1 LDVDLS
7 ATWHEDVGLGALR
20 LGGCS
25 ACGRS
30 IPETGGVE
38 LPRGAFE
45 LGRASGEPAV
55 PSRPVLDVRRLRHD
69 PDGVTADLAR
79 RGIAASEVKALVEL
93 DAAVRSAAQRRDE
106 ARADVKRLSKEVG
119 GARKAGDGATAE
131 RLQAESRTRGEEAAE
146 ADAGVS
152 VLEEELRQALLVTPN
167 TPDPAAPEGT
177 GPQDNRVVRTW
188 TPTGVPFTEAHYVA
202 CQRVP
207 HWEVAAQHG
216 LLDLERGAKMSG
228 SMFPLWRGDGA
239 RLLRG
244 LTSWALDR
252 HTTDA
257 KAGSVWEEVR
267 PPTLVKTATMVATGH
282 LPKFEEDMYH
292 LERDDLWAI
301 PTAEVPLT
309 SLARDELLEV
319 AALPLKLCAYT
330 PCFRREAGSAGRDT
344 RGLLR
349 SHEFDKVE
357 LMAVCTADQ
366 ALGLQ
371 AEILARAEGL
381 LRDLGLAHRVLDLCA
396 GDLGFSSMRTF
407 DIEVWSPGVG
417 AWLEVSSV
425 SWYGDYQARRAG
437 IRHRVEGGGTA
448 VASTVNGSA
457 LAWPRVVAA
466 LLEAQRQEDGSVRV
480 PPPVRPWVGGLSRL
494 G

>member
-1 LDVDLS
+1 
-7 ATWHEDVGLGALR
+7 
-20 LGGCS
+20 
-25 ACGRS
+25 
-30 IPETGGVE
+30 
-38 LPRGAFE
+38 
-45 LGRASGEPAV
+45 
-55 PSRPVLDVRRLRHD
+55 VLDVRRLRSD
-69 PDGVTADLAR
+69 PEGVIAALGR
-79 RGIAASEVKALVEL
+79 RGVDKGEVDALVEL
-93 DAAVRSAAQRRDE
+93 DVAVRAAVQERDE
-106 ARADVKRLSKEVG
+106 ARADVKRLSKAVG
-119 GARKAGDGATAE
+119 AARKAGDVATAE
-131 RLQAESRTRGEEAAE
+131 GLQAQSRARGGQEAAAE
-146 ADAGVS
+146 ARAAE
-152 VLEEELRQALLVTPN
+152 LENELRQLLLVTPN
-167 TPDPAAPEGT
+167 TPAPEAPDGAD
-177 GPQDNRVVRTW
+177 PEDNRVLRMW
-188 TPTGVPFTEAHYVA
+188 TPTGVPFDERAYA
-202 CQRVP
+202 ECQRVP

-216 LLDLERGAKMSG
+216 LLDLERGAKLSG
-228 SMFPLWRGDGA
+228 SMFPLWRGAGA

-252 HTTDA
+252 HTSDA
-257 KAGSVWEEVR
+257 GPGTVWEEVR

-309 SLARDELLEV
+309 SMARDELLDP
-319 AALPLKLCAYT
+319 ATLPLKLCAYT

-357 LMAVCTADQ
+357 LMAVCTAEQ
-366 ALGLQ
+366 ALSLQ
-371 AEILARAEGL
+371 AEVLERAEEL
-381 LRDLGLAHRVLDLCA
+381 LRNLGLAYRVLDLCA
-396 GDLGFSSMRTF
+396 GDLGPSSMRTF
-407 DIEVWSPGVG
+407 DLEVWSPGVG

-448 VASTVNGSA
+448 TAHTVNGSA

-466 LLEAQRQEDGSVRV
+466 LLEANRQEDGSVRI

>member
-1 LDVDLS
+1 M
-7 ATWHEDVGLGALR
+7 
-20 LGGCS
+20 
-25 ACGRS
+25 
-30 IPETGGVE
+30 
-38 LPRGAFE
+38 
-45 LGRASGEPAV
+45 
-55 PSRPVLDVRRLRHD
+55 LDVRRLRHD

-79 RGIAASEVKALVEL
+79 RGIAASEVKALVDL
-93 DAAVRSAAQRRDE
+93 DMAVRGAAQQRDE
-106 ARADVKRLSKEVG
+106 ARAGVKRLSKEVG
-119 GARKAGDGATAE
+119 AARKAGDTATAE
-131 RLQAESRTRGEEAAE
+131 RLQTESRVLGEQASE
-146 ADAGVS
+146 ADAGVA
-152 VLEEELRQALLVTPN
+152 VLEEELRQLLLVTPN
-167 TPDPAAPEGT
+167 TPDPEAPDGA
-177 GPQDNRVVRTW
+177 GPEDNRVMRMW
-188 TPTGVPFTEAHYVA
+188 TPTGVPFNEAAYA
-202 CQRVP
+202 DCQRVP

-216 LLDLERGAKMSG
+216 LLDAERGAKLSG
-228 SMFPLWRGDGA
+228 SMFPLWRGKGA

-257 KAGSVWEEVR
+257 KDGAVWEEVR

-309 SLARDELLEV
+309 SLARDELLD
-319 AALPLKLCAYT
+319 ADALPLKLCAYT

-357 LMAVCTADQ
+357 LMAVCTAEQ
-366 ALGLQ
+366 AHPLQ
-371 AEILARAEGL
+371 AEILTRAEGL
-381 LRDLGLAHRVLDLCA
+381 LRDLGLAYRVLDLCA
-396 GDLGFSSMRTF
+396 GDLGPSSMRTF
-407 DIEVWSPGVG
+407 DLEVWSPGVG
-417 AWLEVSSV
+417 SWLEVSSV
-425 SWYGDYQARRAG
+425 SRYGDYQGRRAG
-437 IRHRVEGGGTA
+437 IRHRVDGGGTA

-466 LLEAQRQEDGSVRV
+466 LLEAHRQEDGSVRI

>member
-1 LDVDLS
+1 M
-7 ATWHEDVGLGALR
+7 GA
-20 LGGCS
+20 
-25 ACGRS
+25 
-30 IPETGGVE
+30 
-38 LPRGAFE
+38 
-45 LGRASGEPAV
+45 
-55 PSRPVLDVRRLRHD
+55 
-69 PDGVTADLAR
+69 AR
-79 RGIAASEVKALVEL
+79 
-93 DAAVRSAAQRRDE
+93 Q
-106 ARADVKRLSKEVG
+106 
-119 GARKAGDGATAE
+119 AGDTA
-131 RLQAESRTRGEEAAE
+131 AAE
-146 ADAGVS
+146 AQQAASRAQGAEAERFEAQATA
-152 VLEEELRQALLVTPN
+152 LEDQLRQMLLVTPN
-167 TPDPAAPEGT
+167 PPDPAAPDGS
-177 GPQDNRVVRTW
+177 GPPDNRVTRVW
-188 TPTGVPFTEAHYVA
+188 TPTGLPFDEAAYVA

-207 HWEVAAQHG
+207 HWEVAAEHG
-216 LLDLERGAKMSG
+216 LLDLERGAKLSG
-228 SMFPLWRGDGA
+228 SMFPLWRGAGA

-244 LTSWALDR
+244 LTQWALDR
-252 HTTDA
+252 HTGDA
-257 KAGSVWEEVR
+257 GPGAVWEEVR

-309 SLARDELLEV
+309 SLARDELLDP
-319 AALPLKLCAYT
+319 ADLPLKLCAYS

-366 ALGLQ
+366 APGLQ
-371 AEILARAEGL
+371 AEILERAEGL
-381 LRDLGLAHRVLDLCA
+381 LRNLGLAYRVLDLCA
-396 GDLGFSSMRTF
+396 GDLGLSSMRTF
-407 DIEVWSPGVG
+407 DIEVWSPGMG
-417 AWLEVSSV
+417 DWLEVSSV
-425 SWYGDYQARRAG
+425 SCYGDYQARRAG

-466 LLEAQRQEDGSVRV
+466 LLEANRQEDGTVRV

>member
-1 LDVDLS
+1 M
-7 ATWHEDVGLGALR
+7 
-20 LGGCS
+20 
-25 ACGRS
+25 
-30 IPETGGVE
+30 
-38 LPRGAFE
+38 
-45 LGRASGEPAV
+45 
-55 PSRPVLDVRRLRHD
+55 LDVRRLRSD
-69 PDGVTADLAR
+69 PDGVTAALAR
-79 RGIAASEVKALVEL
+79 RGVDSSEVAKLVEL
-93 DAAVRSAAQRRDE
+93 DAAVRAAGQERDE
-106 ARADVKRLSKEVG
+106 ARSEVKRLSKGVG
-119 GARKAGDGATAE
+119 EARRGGDAATAE
-131 RLQAESRTRGEEAAE
+131 RLQAESRARGEQAAQAE
-146 ADAGVS
+146 ARAS
-152 VLEEELRQALLVTPN
+152 SLEDELRNLLLVTPN
-167 TPDPAAPEGT
+167 TPDPEAPDGA
-177 GPQDNRVVRTW
+177 GPEDNKVLRVW
-188 TPTGVPFTEAHYVA
+188 TPTGVPFDEGAYADH
-202 CQRVP
+202 QRVP
-207 HWEVAAQHG
+207 HWEVGAQLG
-216 LLDLERGAKMSG
+216 LLDLERGAKLSG

-252 HTTDA
+252 HTGDA
-257 KAGSVWEEVR
+257 GPGSVWEEIR

-309 SLARDELLEV
+309 SLARDELLDP
-319 AALPLKLCAYT
+319 ADLPLKLTAYT

-357 LMAVCTADQ
+357 LMAVCTAEQ
-366 ALGLQ
+366 AHGLQ
-371 AEILARAEGL
+371 AEILERAEGL
-381 LRDLGLAHRVLDLCA
+381 LRNLGLAYRVLDLCA
-396 GDLGFSSMRTF
+396 GDLGGPSMRTF
-407 DIEVWSPGVG
+407 DLEVWSPGVG
-417 AWLEVSSV
+417 TWLEVSSV

-466 LLEAQRQEDGSVRV
+466 LLETNRQEDGTVRV
-480 PPPVRPWVGGLSRL
+480 PPPVRAYVGGVSRL

>member
-1 LDVDLS
+1 M
-7 ATWHEDVGLGALR
+7 
-20 LGGCS
+20 
-25 ACGRS
+25 
-30 IPETGGVE
+30 
-38 LPRGAFE
+38 
-45 LGRASGEPAV
+45 
-55 PSRPVLDVRRLRHD
+55 LDVRRLRSD
-69 PDGVTADLAR
+69 PEGVTAALAR
-79 RGIAASEVKALVEL
+79 RGVGPPEVAALIDL
-93 DAAVRSAAQRRDE
+93 DVAVRAAGRERDE
-106 ARADVKRLSKEVG
+106 ARAEVKRLSKAVG
-119 GARKAGDGATAE
+119 AARQAGRTTEAE
-131 RLQAESRTRGEEAAE
+131 RLQAESRALGEQGAKAEAQAAE
-146 ADAGVS
+146 
-152 VLEEELRQALLVTPN
+152 LEEELRNLLLSTPN
-167 TPDPAAPEGT
+167 TPDPDAPDGG
-177 GPQDNRVVRTW
+177 GPEDNRVVRVW
-188 TPTGVPFTEAHYVA
+188 TPTGVPFDERAYA
-202 CQRVP
+202 DCQRVP
-207 HWEVAAQHG
+207 HWDVATQHG
-216 LLDLERGAKMSG
+216 LLDLERGAKLSG

-252 HTTDA
+252 HTGDPGPGA
-257 KAGSVWEEVR
+257 VWQEVR

-309 SLARDELLEV
+309 SMYGDELLDP
-319 AALPLKLCAYT
+319 ADLPRKLTAYT

-366 ALGLQ
+366 APALQ
-371 AEILARAEGL
+371 AEILDRAEGL
-381 LRDLGLAHRVLDLCA
+381 LRLLGLAYRVLDLCA

-425 SWYGDYQARRAG
+425 SHYGDYQARRAAV
-437 IRHRVEGGGTA
+437 RHRVEGGGTA

-466 LLEAQRQEDGSVRV
+466 MLECQRPEDGSVRV
-480 PPPVRPWVGGLSRL
+480 PPPIRPWVGGLSRL

>member
-1 LDVDLS
+1 M
-7 ATWHEDVGLGALR
+7 
-20 LGGCS
+20 
-25 ACGRS
+25 
-30 IPETGGVE
+30 
-38 LPRGAFE
+38 
-45 LGRASGEPAV
+45 
-55 PSRPVLDVRRLRHD
+55 LDVRRLRSD
-69 PDGVTADLAR
+69 PDGVTAALAR
-79 RGIAASEVKALVEL
+79 RGVDPAEVAALVEL
-93 DAAVRSAAQRRDE
+93 AAAVRAAAHERDE
-106 ARADVKRLSKEVG
+106 ARGDVKRLSKEVG
-119 GARKAGDGATAE
+119 AARKAGDAAAE
-131 RLQAESRTRGEEAAE
+131 RLQAESRARGDHAAE
-146 ADAGVS
+146 AEARAAALD
-152 VLEEELRQALLVTPN
+152 EQLRRLLLVTPN
-167 TPDPAAPEGT
+167 TPDPAAPDGA
-177 GPQDNRVVRTW
+177 GPDGNRVVRTW
-188 TPTGVPFTEAHYVA
+188 TPTGVPFTEAAYA
-202 CQRVP
+202 GCQRVP
-207 HWEVAAQHG
+207 HWEVAAEHG
-216 LLDLERGAKMSG
+216 LLDLERAAKLSG
-228 SMFPLWRGDGA
+228 SMFPLWRGTGA
-239 RLLRG
+239 RLLRA

-257 KAGSVWEEVR
+257 GPGAVWEEVR
-267 PPTLVKTATMVATGH
+267 PPTLVKTTTMVATGH

-309 SLARDELLEV
+309 SLARDELLDPTV
-319 AALPLKLCAYT
+319 LPLKLCAYT

-357 LMAVCTADQ
+357 LMAVATAEQ

-371 AEILARAEGL
+371 AEILARAEAL
-381 LRDLGLAHRVLDLCA
+381 LRELGLAYRVLDLCA

-437 IRHRVEGGGTA
+437 IRHRVEAGGTA
-448 VASTVNGSA
+448 VAHTVNGSA

-466 LLEAQRQEDGSVRV
+466 MLEAHRQDDGSVRV
-480 PPPVRPWVGGLSRL
+480 PPPIRPWAGGLSRL

>member
-1 LDVDLS
+1 
-7 ATWHEDVGLGALR
+7 
-20 LGGCS
+20 
-25 ACGRS
+25 
-30 IPETGGVE
+30 
-38 LPRGAFE
+38 
-45 LGRASGEPAV
+45 
-55 PSRPVLDVRRLRHD
+55 VLDVRRLRSD
-69 PDGVTADLAR
+69 PEGVTVALAR
-79 RGIAASEVKALVEL
+79 RGVAPSEVAKLAQL
-93 DAAVRSAAQRRDE
+93 DIGVRAAAQDRDE
-106 ARADVKRLSKEVG
+106 ARADVKRLSKAVG
-119 GARKAGDGATAE
+119 VARQAGDVAAADALRADSRARGEQAAQAEVRTAE
-131 RLQAESRTRGEEAAE
+131 
-146 ADAGVS
+146 
-152 VLEEELRQALLVTPN
+152 LEDELRQLLLVTPN
-167 TPDPAAPEGT
+167 VPDPAAPDGA
-177 GPQDNRVVRTW
+177 GPEDNRVVRIW
-188 TPTGVPFTEAHYVA
+188 TPTGVPFDEGAYEE

-207 HWEVAAQHG
+207 HWEVAAEHR
-216 LLDLERGAKMSG
+216 LLDLERGAKLSG
-228 SMFPLWRGDGA
+228 TMFPLWRGAGA

-244 LTSWALDR
+244 LTQWALDR
-252 HTTDA
+252 HTGDPGP
-257 KAGSVWEEVR
+257 GSVWEEVR

-309 SLARDELLEV
+309 SLARDEILGPAE
-319 AALPLKLCAYT
+319 LPLKLTAYT

-357 LMAVCTADQ
+357 LMAVATADQ
-366 ALGLQ
+366 APGLQ
-371 AEILARAEGL
+371 AEILKRAEGL
-381 LRDLGLAHRVLDLCA
+381 LRSLGLAYRVLDLCA

-417 AWLEVSSV
+417 SWLEVSSV

-437 IRHRVEGGGTA
+437 IRHRVDGGGTA
-448 VASTVNGSA
+448 IAHTVNGSA

-466 LLEAQRQEDGSVRV
+466 LLEAHRQEDGSVRV

>member
-1 LDVDLS
+1 M
-7 ATWHEDVGLGALR
+7 
-20 LGGCS
+20 
-25 ACGRS
+25 
-30 IPETGGVE
+30 
-38 LPRGAFE
+38 
-45 LGRASGEPAV
+45 
-55 PSRPVLDVRRLRHD
+55 LDVRRLRSD
-69 PDGVTADLAR
+69 PEGVTAALAR
-79 RGIAASEVKALVEL
+79 RGVEPSEVAALVDL
-93 DAAVRSAAQRRDE
+93 DVAVRAAGQERDE
-106 ARADVKRLSKEVG
+106 ARAEVKRLSKAVG
-119 GARKAGDGATAE
+119 AARKAGDAAEAE
-131 RLQAESRTRGEEAAE
+131 RLQAQSRAFGEQGAKAE
-146 ADAGVS
+146 ATAS
-152 VLEEELRQALLVTPN
+152 ELEEELRALLLVMPN
-167 TPDPAAPEGT
+167 PPDPEAPDGS
-177 GPQDNRVVRTW
+177 GPDDNRVVRVW
-188 TPTGVPFTEAHYVA
+188 TPTGVPFDEQAYEE
-202 CQRVP
+202 CQKVP

-216 LLDLERGAKMSG
+216 ILDLERGAKLSG

-252 HTTDA
+252 HTGDPGPGA
-257 KAGSVWEEVR
+257 VWQEVR

-309 SLARDELLEV
+309 SFARDELLDP
-319 AALPLKLCAYT
+319 ADLPLKMTAYT

-357 LMAVCTADQ
+357 LMAVSTAEQ
-366 ALGLQ
+366 AKGLQ
-371 AEILARAEGL
+371 AEILERAEGL
-381 LRDLGLAHRVLDLCA
+381 LRNLGLAYRVLDLCA
-396 GDLGFSSMRTF
+396 GDLGNSARRTF
-407 DIEVWSPGVG
+407 DLEVWAPGVG

-466 LLEAQRQEDGSVRV
+466 MLECHRQEDGTVRV